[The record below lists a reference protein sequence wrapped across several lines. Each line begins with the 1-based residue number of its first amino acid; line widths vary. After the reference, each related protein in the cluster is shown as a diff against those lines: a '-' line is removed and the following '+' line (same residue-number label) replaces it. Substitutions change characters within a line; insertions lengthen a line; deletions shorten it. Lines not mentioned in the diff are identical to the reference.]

1 MFTLHVSYSQNE
13 NSGIIYGLE
22 AGTFLST
29 AKQSPFWLR
38 TNKFGEVPLE
48 SNIFAIRG
56 DVQKEYSSNDFKN
69 AKLNNLAFG
78 FGVRGVA
85 NIGKVNQ
92 FTFSELYGKPTVPFL
107 QGGTNNFI
115 DSFASDLDAYFN
127 IISGRA
133 LTDDGNFTTTGN
145 ISGEG
150 GNRAGNHLG
159 TIDLAIEFNGEKSD
173 LLLYKQSIYEDGS
186 LATLSNIQD
195 GLVGLKLI
203 RKHVESGIKQISVEY
218 LNTTN
223 QGGRL
228 SSLSN
233 NIPELRGRD
242 NYFNNGTYEDSW
254 TYKGFTL
261 GVPFLMPIN
270 ATPNLGLSADTLKT
284 INSSYI

>member
-1 MFTLHVSYSQNE
+1 
-13 NSGIIYGLE
+13 
-22 AGTFLST
+22 
-29 AKQSPFWLR
+29 
-38 TNKFGEVPLE
+38 
-48 SNIFAIRG
+48 
-56 DVQKEYSSNDFKN
+56 
-69 AKLNNLAFG
+69 
-78 FGVRGVA
+78 
-85 NIGKVNQ
+85 
-92 FTFSELYGKPTVPFL
+92 
-107 QGGTNNFI
+107 
-115 DSFASDLDAYFN
+115 LDAYFN

-233 NIPELRGRD
+233 NIPELRGQD

-261 GVPFLMPIN
+261 GVPFLIPIN